1 MPIRQLAVAKI
12 GVQLNCA
19 YKSGRWRVAVDRRI
33 ITSGPIRPDPGR
45 NAALA
50 AAVHPTVPRKR
61 PLALISINAVG
72 GDLLGAIRLV
82 SVQDGQPHRPFSW
95 RGPFNPMLSVRR
107 DIDPVPS

>member
-72 GDLLGAIRLV
+72 GGPAGRDTASLCTRRPATPSFQLAWSIQPDAFGA
-82 SVQDGQPHRPFSW
+82 
-95 RGPFNPMLSVRR
+95 R